1 LGANKPNQFF
11 NTHPRVYEKV
21 NVSMNMTLPEGTA
34 NAGKKDYN
42 SRALQDS
49 QVNTAPMTA
58 GSLNK
63 QAATSGSGTNAK
75 AIVNYNSVSTIEHGS
90 STHDPS
96 SRSLMEMS

>member
-1 LGANKPNQFF
+1 
-11 NTHPRVYEKV
+11 
-21 NVSMNMTLPEGTA
+21 MNMSLPEGTV

-63 QAATSGSGTNAK
+63 QASGASGGNAK